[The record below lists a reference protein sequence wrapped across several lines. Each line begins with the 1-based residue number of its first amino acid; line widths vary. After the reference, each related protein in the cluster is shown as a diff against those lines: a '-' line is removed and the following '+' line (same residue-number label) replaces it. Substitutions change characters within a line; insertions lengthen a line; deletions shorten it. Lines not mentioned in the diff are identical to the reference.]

1 LLFGTATDAVKE
13 IRVHP
18 RASGQRSALVSI
30 VFSVIALKSFVS
42 EMMKYAQIMSP
53 TPPEAVTF
61 AQIMGDA
68 EEDSGL
74 AVEAQFGA
82 CSARGLERKLCR
94 ELELSRV
101 ERRPRRT
108 EKRVWCRRATR
119 RTGAELRAALGRKR
133 GCVFILARN

>member
-1 LLFGTATDAVKE
+1 MVENFHNRSDPARVLIIRRSLVRVQPPPPDFRSVLNWLQSDSLEPGCPQGRVQSNTQDGTAD
-13 IRVHP
+13 
-18 RASGQRSALVSI
+18 
-30 VFSVIALKSFVS
+30 
-42 EMMKYAQIMSP
+42 
-53 TPPEAVTF
+53 
-61 AQIMGDA
+61 
-68 EEDSGL
+68 
-74 AVEAQFGA
+74 